1 METINLTALAK
12 FNRGTTPATRSKLE
26 KLGVNPVEEVVMPS
40 GRKFVL
46 FDKVKAVKALEKSR
60 AEREKALEAKRNP
73 KPEPKKPVNSAKP
86 RQPHQSEDIKALLQ
100 ELQEIRSLNAQLLEA
115 FTRPQQSST
124 GNPVGA
130 VSNQQHQ

>member
-73 KPEPKKPVNSAKP
+73 RPEPKKPVNSAKP
-86 RQPHQSEDIKALLQ
+86 RQPQPQSIEAMQAMLK
-100 ELQEIRSLNAQLLEA
+100 ELQEQKALMAQLLEA
-115 FTRPQQSST
+115 FTKPQQAPSGT
-124 GNPVGA
+124 API
-130 VSNQQHQ
+130 QQHQ